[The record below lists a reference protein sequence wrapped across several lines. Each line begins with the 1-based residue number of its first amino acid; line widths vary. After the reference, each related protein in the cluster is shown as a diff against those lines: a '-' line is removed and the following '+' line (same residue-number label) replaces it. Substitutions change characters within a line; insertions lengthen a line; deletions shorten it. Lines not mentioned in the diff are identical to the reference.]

1 MFRRLNNQ
9 QVDPA
14 AKIKKQQV
22 LCVFGDHTQAKTFR
36 TKTHT
41 GRTIGILYITVYIY
55 IYVKEQDTAADDFA
69 SSLRHYTQD
78 IFPTFPGTPWH
89 ISLLTKTQTASS
101 SLLTVTFHP
110 IPVIC
115 APPPPPPP
123 PQQQQQQTPLLS
135 CVFPRGCV
143 FFETEG
149 GQ

>member
-1 MFRRLNNQ
+1 M
-9 QVDPA
+9 
-14 AKIKKQQV
+14 
-22 LCVFGDHTQAKTFR
+22 CVWGSHTSENLSHQD
-36 TKTHT
+36 TH
-41 GRTIGILYITVYIY
+41 GKNYWYFVYHCLY

-115 APPPPPPP
+115 ATPPPPPPNNNNNNNNNNK
-123 PQQQQQQTPLLS
+123 LLFS
-135 CVFPRGCV
+135 HVFSPVGVSFLRQKVDSSIFLIQLQCNDLSNV
-143 FFETEG
+143 L
-149 GQ
+149 